1 MPMHKRESLIYTVL
15 MCFSMVLWMSMYN
28 VALHMGTLNMEVI
41 REGWLGFPLAYVCA
55 MCLDWFLVSKIA
67 KGFAFR
73 FLVKPESSTTK
84 KVIAVSC
91 CMVVPMVIF
100 MSLYGGLEACVKKRS
115 MEYASD
121 YLAYQYSKEFY
132 YGTAVSA
139 SDCRSV
145 GKKDFSDSISGWN
158 RIIRSRKWKSC
169 IRIPLVKSKHMC

>member
-15 MCFSMVLWMSMYN
+15 MCFTMVLWMSMYN

-55 MCLDWFLVSKIA
+55 MCLDWLLVSKIA

-100 MSLYGGLEACVKKRS
+100 MSLYGGLEACVKSGAWNMLLIIWLTNIPKN
-115 MEYASD
+115 
-121 YLAYQYSKEFY
+121 FI

-145 GKKDFSDSISGWN
+145 GKKDFPDSISGWN

-169 IRIPLVKSKHMC
+169 MRIPLVKSKHMC

>member
-1 MPMHKRESLIYTVL
+1 MIMPMHKRESLIYTVL
-15 MCFSMVLWMSMYN
+15 MCFTMVLWMSMYN

-55 MCLDWFLVSKIA
+55 MCLDWLLVSKIE

-100 MSLYGGLEACVKKRS
+100 MSLYGGLEACVK
-115 MEYASD
+115 
-121 YLAYQYSKEFY
+121 
-132 YGTAVSA
+132 
-139 SDCRSV
+139 
-145 GKKDFSDSISGWN
+145 SGAWN
-158 RIIRSRKWKSC
+158 MLLIIWLTNIPKNF
-169 IRIPLVKSKHMC
+169 IMALPFQLLIAGPLVRKIFRAAFPVGTVLLEAESGNPV